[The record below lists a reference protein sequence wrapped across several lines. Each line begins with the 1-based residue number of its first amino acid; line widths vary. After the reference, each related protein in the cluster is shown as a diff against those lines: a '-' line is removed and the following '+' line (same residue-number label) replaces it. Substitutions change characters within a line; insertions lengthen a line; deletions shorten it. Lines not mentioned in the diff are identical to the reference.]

1 MGNGGSQLEFG
12 AQLPNMAMELRTA
25 RGTDTEHRHQG
36 AGEET
41 DVLCWKPLAG
51 APKHPGVSEIWTEA
65 AANYV

>member
-1 MGNGGSQLEFG
+1 MPEQGFSCCFMGNGGSQLEFG

-41 DVLCWKPLAG
+41 DVLC
-51 APKHPGVSEIWTEA
+51 
-65 AANYV
+65 